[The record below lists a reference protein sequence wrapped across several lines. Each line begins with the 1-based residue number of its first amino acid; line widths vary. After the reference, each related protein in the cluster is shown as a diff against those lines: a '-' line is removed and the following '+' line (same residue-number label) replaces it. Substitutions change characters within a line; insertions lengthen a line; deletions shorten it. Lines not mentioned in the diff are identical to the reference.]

1 MIIIIT
7 MSMIRMKKDINLAE
21 MQKTVCLRP

>member
-7 MSMIRMKKDINLAE
+7 ISRIRMKRDINLAE
-21 MQKTVCLRP
+21 MQKTVRLRP

>member
-7 MSMIRMKKDINLAE
+7 MSMIRMKKDINLVE

>member
-7 MSMIRMKKDINLAE
+7 MSMITMKKDINLVE

>member
-7 MSMIRMKKDINLAE
+7 ISRIRMKRDINLAE